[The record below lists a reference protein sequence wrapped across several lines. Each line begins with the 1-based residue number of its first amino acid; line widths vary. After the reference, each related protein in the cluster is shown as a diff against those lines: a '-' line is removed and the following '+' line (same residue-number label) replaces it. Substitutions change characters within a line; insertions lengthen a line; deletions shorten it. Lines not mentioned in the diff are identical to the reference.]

1 MAETTLYQLASQGP
15 QQMMSYILRTKSGK
29 LAVIDGGNHLDTDY
43 LLEFLHSI
51 SQGKPVVEAWFLTH
65 AHSDHVDAFLDIQR
79 EHAGEVDIRHVYYRF
94 PDEGFIAAYE
104 PGDVHTIREWNDLLP
119 RFERLCVPVE
129 EGQRIQVE
137 ELLFEVL
144 YIPDP
149 AFTTN
154 AINNSSIVLRLTVD
168 GQRVLFLSDLGVEA
182 GEKLLASYGPEGVR
196 ATICQMAHHG
206 QAGSG
211 ENAVCCHSTQNLP
224 VVYAAVA
231 VGQRRGPGLQH
242 PYLADGY
249 CARLDGGIGRTAPHR
264 RQRRHAEPDA
274 SCCILNR

>member
-1 MAETTLYQLASQGP
+1 MYGGNHVVSAQGP

-43 LLEFLHSI
+43 LLEFLRSI

-206 QAGSG
+206 QAGV
-211 ENAVCCHSTQNLP
+211 AKTL
-224 VVYAAVA
+224 YAAISPKICLWCTP
-231 VGQRRGPGLQH
+231 QWLW
-242 PYLADGY
+242 DN
-249 CARLDGGIGRTAPHR
+249 DGGSGYGTGNWKTQETKNWLVRLGVQETY
-264 RQRRHAEPDA
+264 
-274 SCCILNR
+274 CIKDGNQVIE

>member
-43 LLEFLHSI
+43 LLEFLRSI

-168 GQRVLFLSDLGVEA
+168 GQRVLFLSDLMRQLPPPVF
-182 GEKLLASYGPEGVR
+182 LLLFSAP
-196 ATICQMAHHG
+196 A
-206 QAGSG
+206 
-211 ENAVCCHSTQNLP
+211 LP
-224 VVYAAVA
+224 VWLPARPNSVPFVRHTVLTGSLPAKSAHWMHSASRFADQKIPVPDKSL
-231 VGQRRGPGLQH
+231 RR
-242 PYLADGY
+242 
-249 CARLDGGIGRTAPHR
+249 
-264 RQRRHAEPDA
+264 
-274 SCCILNR
+274 

>member
-43 LLEFLHSI
+43 LLEFLRSI

-206 QAGSG
+206 QTGVAK
-211 ENAVCCHSTQNLP
+211 TL
-224 VVYAAVA
+224 YAAIAPKICLWCTPQWLWDNDAGQGYNTHTWQTVIVRGWMEELGAQRHIVA
-231 VGQRRGPGLQH
+231 K
-242 PYLADGY
+242 DGTQSLTLP
-249 CARLDGGIGRTAPHR
+249 AAF
-264 RQRRHAEPDA
+264 
-274 SCCILNR
+274 

>member
-43 LLEFLHSI
+43 LLEFLRSI

-79 EHAGEVDIRHVYYRF
+79 EHAGEVDIRHVYYSF

-196 ATICQMAHHG
+196 ATICQMAHHV
-206 QAGSG
+206 QAGVG
-211 ENAVCCHSTQNLP
+211 KTL
-224 VVYAAVA
+224 YAAIAPKICLWCTPQWLWDNDAGQGYNTHTWQTVIVRGWMEELGAQRHIVA
-231 VGQRRGPGLQH
+231 K
-242 PYLADGY
+242 DGTQSLTLP
-249 CARLDGGIGRTAPHR
+249 AAF
-264 RQRRHAEPDA
+264 
-274 SCCILNR
+274 

>member
-94 PDEGFIAAYE
+94 PDEGLSRLTSRETFT
-104 PGDVHTIREWNDLLP
+104 PSGNGTIYCLAS
-119 RFERLCVPVE
+119 ERLAS
-129 EGQRIQVE
+129 RLRKANAQVE

-206 QAGSG
+206 QAGV
-211 ENAVCCHSTQNLP
+211 AKTL
-224 VVYAAVA
+224 YAAIAPKICLWCTPLWLWDNDAGQGYNTHTWQTVIVRGWMEELGAQRHIVA
-231 VGQRRGPGLQH
+231 K
-242 PYLADGY
+242 DGTQSLTLP
-249 CARLDGGIGRTAPHR
+249 AVF
-264 RQRRHAEPDA
+264 
-274 SCCILNR
+274 

>member
-206 QAGSG
+206 QAGV
-211 ENAVCCHSTQNLP
+211 AKTL
-224 VVYAAVA
+224 YAAISPKICLWCTPQWLWDNDAGQGYNTHTWQTVIVRGWMEELGAQRHIDAKDGTQSLTLPA
-231 VGQRRGPGLQH
+231 VF
-242 PYLADGY
+242 
-249 CARLDGGIGRTAPHR
+249 
-264 RQRRHAEPDA
+264 
-274 SCCILNR
+274 